1 MKPVNNTE
9 STYTAN
15 PPIFSAKVEDKK
27 GDKHSTALQGLG
39 DQRDAIASWV
49 VYRITNPKA
58 KALNNSKIDKN
69 GGWRNMSREMSLK
82 AVERKAI
89 SLDEQQDCWQSCMA
103 LLWQGVHLKGDP
115 LMLDNGKQLTIGGIL
130 LHQGVYE
137 CFAAC
142 RDVLRI
148 NNRKSDYC
156 DSLEYLSEGGR
167 EFAMPHKAE
176 KHGEQRVMRAMAFR
190 ENLRLVR
197 LSFSMDK
204 SRERVAKKKNAI
216 RFMREIANGDI
227 ARLEKST
234 RSKRKK
240 AFLDYI
246 GFALVVQGFNLES
259 LAKDMT
265 AI

>member
-1 MKPVNNTE
+1 MKPVNTTE

-15 PPIFSAKVEDKK
+15 PPIFSVNVEEKN
-27 GDKHSTALQGLG
+27 GDKHAKPLQGLG

-58 KALNNSKIDKN
+58 KALNNSKLDKN
-69 GGWRNMSREMSLK
+69 GGWRNMSREASLK

-89 SLDEQQDCWQSCMA
+89 KLDEQQDCWQSCMA
-103 LLWQGVHLKGDP
+103 LLLQGVHLKGDP
-115 LMLDNGKQLTIGGIL
+115 LMLDNGKQLTIGGIPL
-130 LHQGVYE
+130 CQGVYE

-142 RDVLRI
+142 RDILRI

-156 DSLEYLSEGGR
+156 DSLEELTESGR
-167 EFAMPHKAE
+167 EFAMPHKSE
-176 KHGEQRVMRAMAFR
+176 KHGVQRVMRAMAFR

-204 SRERVAKKKNAI
+204 SRERLAKKKNAI
-216 RFMREIANGDI
+216 RFMIEIADGSI
-227 ARLEKST
+227 SRLSKSARSMRKAAFIKYVGF
-234 RSKRKK
+234 SK
-240 AFLDYI
+240 I
-246 GFALVVQGFNLES
+246 VQDTNLQS
-259 LAKDMT
+259 LAQDMT